1 MNIRQLNHEEYDKA
15 VALSLDV
22 FTKCRTTDFDTNE
35 LETFKKFIHNKK
47 LMNELTVCG
56 AFDNNELIGIIGTKL
71 NGAHISL
78 FFINPDHHRLSR
90 EPS

>member
-22 FTKCRTTDFDTNE
+22 FTKCGTTDFDTNG

-71 NGAHISL
+71 NGAHICFL
-78 FFINPDHHRLSR
+78 
-90 EPS
+90 

>member
-22 FTKCRTTDFDTNE
+22 FTKCGTTDFDTNG

-47 LMNELTVCG
+47 LMN
-56 AFDNNELIGIIGTKL
+56 
-71 NGAHISL
+71 
-78 FFINPDHHRLSR
+78 
-90 EPS
+90 